1 MLGTCVSKTRYGM
14 RLQETVGLNLFHAF
28 YTGNT
33 GFRRSIALPLE
44 GFNNKIKTLKRRAY
58 GYRNQEYFKLKILAL
73 HRSQYALVG

>member
-1 MLGTCVSKTRYGM
+1 MQFANT
-14 RLQETVGLNLFHAF
+14 LQGHRNGLLAWYDHPIS
-28 YTGNT
+28 TG
-33 GFRRSIALPLE
+33 PLE